1 MKIEEL
7 NGSELFFAG
16 RVMTKLVEIT
26 KEQKKTNKD
35 YEKAFD
41 YLLSKFDEIN
51 TEIEKEI
58 YLEFKEAIDNL
69 KKNFEEWC
77 IIDLYNELE
86 SKIQELEI
94 SIRSLRKT
102 GQKYAEAERDYKILL
117 RQEVLKLRDEGQAIG
132 VITLTCYG
140 IPSVAE
146 ARFKRDTAEAI
157 YKANL
162 EAISTIKLQIR
173 VLENQI
179 NREFGM
185 EGNRL

>member
-1 MKIEEL
+1 M
-7 NGSELFFAG
+7 
-16 RVMTKLVEIT
+16 
-26 KEQKKTNKD
+26 
-35 YEKAFD
+35 
-41 YLLSKFDEIN
+41 
-51 TEIEKEI
+51 
-58 YLEFKEAIDNL
+58 
-69 KKNFEEWC
+69 
-77 IIDLYNELE
+77 DLYNEIQQ
-86 SKIQELEI
+86 KIRELEI

-117 RQEVLKLRDEGQAIG
+117 RQEVLKMRDEGQAIG

-146 ARFKRDTAEAI
+146 ARFKRDIAEAI